1 MPTSLYKIIGDGK
14 QSLCRLT
21 LRKEKNKNFVW
32 NPRNWYMGSV
42 AEPQGTR
49 FIADSGVS
57 LKRLREMSSK
67 SRIFTSLCNNNFN
80 VGKNVCPFL
89 RLILII
95 ESGRNRVLDCCETLC
110 CL

>member
-21 LRKEKNKNFVW
+21 LRREKNEDFVC

-42 AEPQGTR
+42 AEPWGTR

-57 LKRLREMSSK
+57 LKRLTEMSSN
-67 SRIFTSLCNNNFN
+67 SRIFTNLCNNIFN
-80 VGKNVCPFL
+80 IRK
-89 RLILII
+89 
-95 ESGRNRVLDCCETLC
+95 TLSISVTHC
-110 CL
+110 NYRKWSYSCIGLL